1 MSAHGCSELYY
12 IKGRSIGM
20 SETIPALLGIGITGV
35 TLPSGLTRSRTSEI
49 SEKVLKTILKI
60 RLAKGEITKET
71 YLDLLRLL
79 SE

>member
-1 MSAHGCSELYY
+1 MLV
-12 IKGRSIGM
+12 
-20 SETIPALLGIGITGV
+20 GIGITGAFIS
-35 TLPSGLTRSRTSEI
+35 TLASGLTRSRTLST
-49 SEKVLKTILKI
+49 SEKEAKTILKL